1 MGNAGTREEN
11 ALIASDKVT
20 AVLLIYT
27 VKSGK
32 SLSSDR
38 GKKKYMKKIKYPL
51 SFEIWIFRYG
61 QPDRDD
67 DRKMSMTI
75 AQ

>member
-38 GKKKYMKKIKYPL
+38 GKKKIYEKNKI
-51 SFEIWIFRYG
+51 SIIF
-61 QPDRDD
+61 
-67 DRKMSMTI
+67 
-75 AQ
+75 